1 MYSKNFAIIYKYLTR
16 MLSSCLMVVV
26 LILPIACSHV
36 GKQTISGTEVAVS
49 SSDGLRRVDDRLG
62 IEIVAMRLSAEGYM
76 LDFRYR
82 CLEPEKTEI
91 LFSRQIKPYLVHE
104 ATGAKFQVPN
114 PPKVGPMRQT
124 TNKPI
129 AGKEYFMIFANPGHY
144 IKVGEQ
150 VTIAFGDFR
159 IEHLIV
165 E

>member
-1 MYSKNFAIIYKYLTR
+1 MRVGFLFHTVFWGLLCFSIFFGVIGCTPQPNIPNSTPPIKEA
-16 MLSSCLMVVV
+16 LSSVE
-26 LILPIACSHV
+26 
-36 GKQTISGTEVAVS
+36 K
-49 SSDGLRRVDDRLG
+49 DLG
-62 IEIVAMRLSAEGYM
+62 IQIIAVRLSAENYM

-82 CLEPEKTEI
+82 CLEPQKTEI

-104 ATGAKFQVPN
+104 VSGAKFQVPN

-129 AGKEYFMIFANPGHY
+129 AGKQYFMIFANPGHY
-144 IKVGEQ
+144 IKSGEK
-150 VTIAFGDFR
+150 VAIVFGDFK